1 MYGKL
6 MPSTVGI
13 YIRDST
19 WIPDKESRGGS
30 VANGKTD
37 LSQGENV
44 IGWGS
49 KGRLVIGR
57 ADSLLQVHVGI
68 TVYIS
73 TATKVPTT
81 HWASV

>member
-13 YIRDST
+13 YIWDST
-19 WIPDKESRGGS
+19 WTPDKESRGGS

-57 ADSLLQVHVGI
+57 ADSLL
-68 TVYIS
+68 
-73 TATKVPTT
+73 
-81 HWASV
+81 